1 MANINKTKDIQ
12 FWGGSGHLHNVESNA
27 NWGSHTGYQFGYLL
41 KVKAMFQ
48 TGCSWSE
55 APCLHMTVIPS
66 GGGGL
71 QGSYLIAAS
80 LFG

>member
-41 KVKAMFQ
+41 KVKVNL
-48 TGCSWSE
+48 SYN
-55 APCLHMTVIPS
+55 PS
-66 GGGGL
+66 I
-71 QGSYLIAAS
+71 LIYGICPKGATSDSTDNYAKC
-80 LFG
+80 